1 MAFDSMRRS
10 FRLARN
16 VLLNDRTLFVV
27 VNVGVNILFLVRSY
41 VTMRSLV
48 YSDLGVVALLQT
60 IILLVA
66 ALQMG
71 VVNGAYRL
79 VCSESEE
86 AAHTVNNLVYT
97 FVGTLS
103 VVLFAVGA
111 LAAITPDGRDH
122 TIVVFLAIFAGV
134 LTILKNWLTNFLI
147 AKVMLLPLN
156 LINLISA
163 LLSIAPLPFVKY
175 SPLLICLGSL
185 VLQPLVFVVYVLISQ
200 RALRPTRIEW
210 SVALL
215 RRIMSAGFV
224 VFLTGMLLMA
234 NSQIE
239 RWSIL
244 SYLGTDGLGRFYLA
258 LVFLNLYTL
267 VPSSLDAIFLPRLVQ
282 SYVGRDSAKIKTDM
296 RRFFQALIVYS
307 AAAMAG
313 VLLIARPFLQAL
325 LPKYVND
332 LQYVYLVLPGMV
344 LFGLTAPFAIVF
356 NVLIQYRYY
365 FYAYGVGTL
374 CTAALLGAY
383 IVAVGSINLVALS
396 IIKSIV
402 NVAMGLVIMA
412 GYFEISRGYS
422 TFRFAPFRIRSAPAT

>member
-1 MAFDSMRRS
+1 MAFDSRRRS
-10 FRLARN
+10 FRLPRN

-27 VNVGVNILFLVRSY
+27 VNVGVNMLFLVRSY
-41 VTMRSLV
+41 VTMRSLA

-86 AAHTVNNLVYT
+86 AAHAVNNLVYT
-97 FVGTLS
+97 FVGALS
-103 VVLFAVGA
+103 AVLFAVGA
-111 LAAITPDGRDH
+111 LAAITSDGRNH

-163 LLSIAPLPFVKY
+163 LLSIAPLAFVKY

-185 VLQPLVFVVYVLISQ
+185 VLQPLVFVAYVLISQ

-234 NSQIE
+234 NSSDREVVDSFVFGDGRSRKILPGVGVSESIYTRAVVARCDIPAEAGSVLCRARQRE
-239 RWSIL
+239 DQDRYAQIL
-244 SYLGTDGLGRFYLA
+244 SGIDHLFGGGDGGRAVDRSAVLA
-258 LVFLNLYTL
+258 
-267 VPSSLDAIFLPRLVQ
+267 
-282 SYVGRDSAKIKTDM
+282 G
-296 RRFFQALIVYS
+296 
-307 AAAMAG
+307 AAAE
-313 VLLIARPFLQAL
+313 VCQ
-325 LPKYVND
+325 
-332 LQYVYLVLPGMV
+332 
-344 LFGLTAPFAIVF
+344 
-356 NVLIQYRYY
+356 
-365 FYAYGVGTL
+365 
-374 CTAALLGAY
+374 
-383 IVAVGSINLVALS
+383 
-396 IIKSIV
+396 
-402 NVAMGLVIMA
+402 
-412 GYFEISRGYS
+412 
-422 TFRFAPFRIRSAPAT
+422 

>member
-1 MAFDSMRRS
+1 MAFDSRRRS
-10 FRLARN
+10 FRLPRN

-27 VNVGVNILFLVRSY
+27 VNVGVNMLFLVRSY
-41 VTMRSLV
+41 VTMRSLA

-86 AAHTVNNLVYT
+86 AAHAVNNLVYT
-97 FVGTLS
+97 FVGALS
-103 VVLFAVGA
+103 AVLFAVGA
-111 LAAITPDGRDH
+111 LAAITSDGRNH

-163 LLSIAPLPFVKY
+163 LLSIAPLAFVKY

-185 VLQPLVFVVYVLISQ
+185 VLQPLVFVAYVLISQ

-210 SVALL
+210 SVPLL

-234 NSQIE
+234 NTQIE

-296 RRFFQALIVYS
+296 RRFFQALIIYS

-332 LQYVYLVLPGMV
+332 LQYVYLVLPGVV
-344 LFGLTAPFAIVF
+344 LFGLTAPFATVF

-365 FYAYGVGTL
+365 FYAYGFGTL